1 VCSQTIKIFVLISD
15 TPSVQPTTSRDSSH
29 QGKTGTSQTDLSF
42 ENDQLKLIVV
52 KAAHLQERKFRLED
66 HMFHLKLIPK
76 NNGPMPLL
84 SNILKFLHL
93 AFLFILNNI
102 KQFYN
107 PQDTNIM
114 FMTLIQTPMLNAI
127 NTGGFLLHDS
137 TSPNEMVDRLLSL
150 LNQYLI
156 SNKSLQLN
164 KTFKVY
170 LKILS
175 ASHSTLTKPNKKLL
189 RKKRKHFGNPN
200 SEKILRALWAID
212 VPQIFDQ
219 FKDRCLLLSIV
230 LGLAQHDY
238 YISNFKDKRFKYMQY
253 ILSKHEKSV
262 KYAANLYNR
271 RA

>member
-1 VCSQTIKIFVLISD
+1 LIVDPYKVSSERIKLFVLISD
-15 TPSVQPTTSRDSSH
+15 TPSIEPTTSRDSGH

-175 ASHSTLTKPNKKLL
+175 ATHSKLKIAEKK
-189 RKKRKHFGNPN
+189 
-200 SEKILRALWAID
+200 S
-212 VPQIFDQ
+212 
-219 FKDRCLLLSIV
+219 
-230 LGLAQHDY
+230 
-238 YISNFKDKRFKYMQY
+238 
-253 ILSKHEKSV
+253 
-262 KYAANLYNR
+262 
-271 RA
+271 